1 MQSSHET
8 QPRNPLKGQDL
19 NKFKN
24 QPTGNMVYMD
34 PNDDVSGP
42 GCVVWG
48 IVGMVS
54 VLLAGVLV
62 MISLF
67 AGWNSGVTIARANAT
82 ATIASDIQI
91 QCDRMQSDIDGG
103 NTGLLQRRIE
113 VLQEITP
120 APDCLS
126 EFIPIATTLY
136 IQSLP
141 TETPL
146 PTQTP
151 SPQATEITVIEA
163 TATPEVVATEASSSL
178 FEYDLDAL
186 LVEAETQLADQNYQ
200 DAIDTLD
207 AMIAIDENFQ
217 RTKIE
222 SLYFNALTS
231 EATRLFHTGSLA
243 EGIVITGR
251 AEAYGDILGLN
262 YERFIA
268 QLFLDAVR
276 LKITNPVESVRLFGR
291 IAYEQGLTN
300 YLNGQVMTELQE
312 AYANYGNSLSEQG
325 SFCSARDQYNASLQ
339 LQPIVT
345 NILRSDVTGKRDS
358 AEQACIGVAPTGD
371 STPIQVDSG
380 DGSTTQP
387 LPTPIPTVGI
397 APVGQQG
404 D

>member
-1 MQSSHET
+1 M
-8 QPRNPLKGQDL
+8 
-19 NKFKN
+19 
-24 QPTGNMVYMD
+24 
-34 PNDDVSGP
+34 
-42 GCVVWG
+42 
-48 IVGMVS
+48 
-54 VLLAGVLV
+54 
-62 MISLF
+62 
-67 AGWNSGVTIARANAT
+67 
-82 ATIASDIQI
+82 
-91 QCDRMQSDIDGG
+91 
-103 NTGLLQRRIE
+103 
-113 VLQEITP
+113 
-120 APDCLS
+120 
-126 EFIPIATTLY
+126 
-136 IQSLP
+136 
-141 TETPL
+141 
-146 PTQTP
+146 
-151 SPQATEITVIEA
+151 
-163 TATPEVVATEASSSL
+163 
-178 FEYDLDAL
+178 DAL
-186 LVEAETQLADQNYQ
+186 LVEAEAQLSEQNYQ

-276 LKITNPVESVRLFGR
+276 LKITNPAESVRLFGR

-325 SFCSARDQYNASLQ
+325 QFCSARDQYNASLQ
-339 LQPIVT
+339 LQPSVT

-358 AEQACIGVAPTGD
+358 AEQACTGAAPAGD

-404 D
+404 G